1 MNMQSETQ
9 SPLQAA
15 GLVSESDKHN
25 LTYGDPLRSAAGN
38 CNYFA
43 GIDVGS
49 TTIKIVLTDARDQVV
64 AQDYQPTG
72 SHFHKNTLAAF
83 EGLLAREKIDR
94 QEVVYI
100 FSTGYGR
107 KLFKEADES
116 ISEISAN
123 AMGANKAAEQSG
135 QVKTIINIGGQDLKV
150 IGLDQEG
157 HVKNFT
163 MNDKCAAGTG
173 RFLEMTARNLE
184 MDVSE
189 LGGCHKQAKGVPLT
203 INSTCTV
210 FAESEIISLLANG
223 HGREE
228 LVAGIHYSIARR
240 VTRLAKRVGIEDTV
254 FFDGGPALNAGLI
267 EALEFEL
274 MRKVVV
280 PEFPQMTT
288 ALGAALIARE
298 TFDYL
303 GAAANG

>member
-1 MNMQSETQ
+1 M
-9 SPLQAA
+9 
-15 GLVSESDKHN
+15 D
-25 LTYGDPLRSAAGN
+25 
-38 CNYFA
+38 YFA
-43 GIDVGS
+43 GIDIGS
-49 TTIKIVLTDARDQVV
+49 TTIKIVLTDANDRIVG
-64 AQDYQPTG
+64 QDCQPTG
-72 SHFHKNTLAAF
+72 CHFHKNTLDAF
-83 EGLLAREKIDR
+83 EALLAQQNIAR
-94 QEVVYI
+94 QEVAYI

-123 AMGANKAAEQSG
+123 AMGANKAAENHG
-135 QVKTIINIGGQDLKV
+135 KIKTIINIGGQDLKV
-150 IGLDQEG
+150 IGLDEEG

-184 MDVSE
+184 MDVAD
-189 LGGCHKQAKGVPLT
+189 LGACHKQAKGVPLT

-223 HGREE
+223 NGKEE
-228 LVAGIHYSIARR
+228 LVAGVHYSIARR
-240 VTRLAKRVGIEDTV
+240 ISRLAKRVGIEDTV
-254 FFDGGPALNAGLI
+254 FFDGGPALNAGLL
-267 EALEFEL
+267 EALETEL

-298 TFDYL
+298 TFYYL
-303 GAAANG
+303 EDVANG

>member
-1 MNMQSETQ
+1 M
-9 SPLQAA
+9 
-15 GLVSESDKHN
+15 D
-25 LTYGDPLRSAAGN
+25 
-38 CNYFA
+38 YFA
-43 GIDVGS
+43 GIDIGS
-49 TTIKIVLTDARDQVV
+49 TTIKIVLTDENDRIVG
-64 AQDYQPTG
+64 QDCWPTG

-83 EGLLAREKIDR
+83 ESLLARTEIDR
-94 QEVVYI
+94 REVAYI

-123 AMGANKAAEQSG
+123 AMGANKAAEKHGS
-135 QVKTIINIGGQDLKV
+135 VKTIINIGGQDLKV
-150 IGLDQEG
+150 IALDEDG

-184 MDVSE
+184 MDVTE
-189 LGGCHKQAKGVPLT
+189 LGSCHKLARGVPLT

-223 HGREE
+223 NAKEE
-228 LVAGIHYSIARR
+228 LVTGIHYSIARR
-240 VTRLAKRVGIEDTV
+240 VARLAKKVGIEDMV
-254 FFDGGPALNAGLI
+254 FFDGGPALNSGLI
-267 EALEFEL
+267 EALETEL

-303 GAAANG
+303 GEAANG

>member
-1 MNMQSETQ
+1 M
-9 SPLQAA
+9 
-15 GLVSESDKHN
+15 D
-25 LTYGDPLRSAAGN
+25 
-38 CNYFA
+38 YFA
-43 GIDVGS
+43 GIDIGS
-49 TTIKIVLTDARDQVV
+49 TTIKIVLTDSEDRIIGQHC
-64 AQDYQPTG
+64 QPTG
-72 SHFHKNTLAAF
+72 CHFHKNTLAAF
-83 EGLLAREKIDR
+83 EGLLAREKIAR
-94 QEVVYI
+94 KEVAYI

-123 AMGANKAAEQSG
+123 AMGANKAAEKFG
-135 QVKTIINIGGQDLKV
+135 KVKTIINIGGQDLKV
-150 IGLDQEG
+150 IGLDEDG

-184 MDVSE
+184 MDVAE
-189 LGGCHKQAKGVPLT
+189 LGACHKQAKGVPLT

-223 HGREE
+223 NGKEE

-240 VTRLAKRVGIEDTV
+240 ISRLAKRVGIEDMV
-254 FFDGGPALNAGLI
+254 FFDGGPALNEGLI
-267 EALEFEL
+267 EALETEL
-274 MRKVVV
+274 MHKIVV

-298 TFDYL
+298 TFYYL
-303 GAAANG
+303 EDVANG